1 MTQPLTLDDIFQ
13 LFRESERQRQE
24 NDRAF
29 RESLDRSRQ
38 DFDQRMAESKAESK
52 AEFDR
57 SRAEFDRSLAESR
70 AEFERSRA
78 EFDRRSQEAEQRLA
92 RAEAIA
98 AQASESVDNLS
109 SPWSRFVE
117 NLLEPAALRL
127 FQERGF
133 AVKEISQRVRS
144 ARGGTNLEIDL
155 FVVDDD
161 VAIVIEVK
169 SRLTQSGIRQVLA
182 TLDRFKT
189 TFPHYANYQIH
200 GAVAAIE
207 IDGEVDQYAEN
218 QGLFV
223 IQQTGDT
230 VYISTPPNF
239 TPRAW

>member
-1 MTQPLTLDDIFQ
+1 MPPQIEGNATIALTPYPFQPMTQPLTLDDIFQ

-127 FQERGF
+127 FQERGLCRQRN
-133 AVKEISQRVRS
+133 IS
-144 ARGGTNLEIDL
+144 AG
-155 FVVDDD
+155 
-161 VAIVIEVK
+161 AI
-169 SRLTQSGIRQVLA
+169 
-182 TLDRFKT
+182 
-189 TFPHYANYQIH
+189 
-200 GAVAAIE
+200 GA
-207 IDGEVDQYAEN
+207 GWHQLRN
-218 QGLFV
+218 
-223 IQQTGDT
+223 
-230 VYISTPPNF
+230 
-239 TPRAW
+239 